1 MNASR
6 DSLFAVRWSLNITEA
21 VDYESVHCLRYVRSQ
36 IYGDAV
42 LKIHRSDHEF
52 PTELSCLQA
61 YEGHGLWRLG
71 AHGSCYICKTR
82 GIKPA

>member
-1 MNASR
+1 MHER
-6 DSLFAVRWSLNITEA
+6 IERL
-21 VDYESVHCLRYVRSQ
+21 
-36 IYGDAV
+36 AV